1 MVVQEPIAFQL
12 PQPAKSALFRATWR
26 AQGRYDAI
34 KTVAEHPLT
43 LEQLQVEVQELENTL
58 TDPARVWGSME
69 IDTSPRLY
77 REGYWTGLTEVL
89 SIMRGG
95 APGDAP
101 HYPTLQR

>member
-1 MVVQEPIAFQL
+1 MVVQELTTVEL

-34 KTVAEHPLT
+34 KAVADHPLT
-43 LEQLQVEVQELENTL
+43 LEQLQVEVEELENTL
-58 TDPARVWGSME
+58 TDPARVRGSME

-77 REGYWTGLTEVL
+77 REGYWAGLTEAL

-95 APGDAP
+95 EPGDAP
-101 HYPTLQR
+101 HYPTPQF